1 VDQSARATAIGGE
14 LHLPVAVK
22 WNQTKKRV
30 TEGLEHL
37 SYNTAIAALM
47 ELVNTLREANICE
60 RRIVKDLVVML
71 APFAPHFA
79 EECWERFGNRTSV
92 FDAAWPPWDP
102 AMIQGAEVE
111 VVIQISGRTRSK
123 VRVPAGTAEEAV
135 VAAALADETVKR
147 FIEAKEIRKRIYV
160 KDRLLNLVVA

>member
-1 VDQSARATAIGGE
+1 VDQSSRATAIGGE
-14 LHLPVAVK
+14 LRIGVVVK

-30 TEGLEHL
+30 TEGLEAL

-60 RRIVKDLVVML
+60 RRIVRDLVVML

-79 EECWERFGNRTSV
+79 EECYQRLGGETTV
-92 FDAAWPPWDP
+92 FDADWPTWDANLILEP
-102 AMIQGAEVE
+102 ELD
-111 VVIQISGRTRSK
+111 VVIQINGKTRSK
-123 VRVPAGTAEEAV
+123 VRVAQGASEDAV
-135 VAAALADETVKR
+135 VAAALGDETVQR
-147 FIEAKEIRKRIYV
+147 FIEGKEIRKQVYV